1 MQMFCHENV
10 LNEIC
15 QRIFLLQQRR
25 KRLALSA
32 GVEDGAEL
40 AEGEA
45 AVPEGEVIDV
55 GLHVV
60 TVVRGAVLAKIPV
73 HAAVDDG
80 VFHVFDN
87 PIECAVGL
95 ALAEADDA
103 FGRDGDGVEGPLVR
117 VSVIYAHIRA
127 FRVRLAAEIEFDG

>member
-1 MQMFCHENV
+1 MQNFDFA
-10 LNEIC
+10 LFRAKIS
-15 QRIFLLQQRR
+15 LQQRR
-25 KRLALSA
+25 NRLALSA

-60 TVVRGAVLAKIPV
+60 TVVRGAVLSKIPV

-80 VFHVFDN
+80 VFHIFDN
-87 PIECAVGL
+87 PVESAVGL
-95 ALAEADDA
+95 ALAEADDS
-103 FGRDGDGVEGPLVR
+103 FGRDGDGIEGPLVR
-117 VSVIYAHIRA
+117 VNVVYAHIRA
-127 FRVRLAAEIEFDG
+127 FCVRLAANIEFDG